1 MSTKSERVLTY
12 VVLILFSIVAV
23 LPLVGVFRLA
33 LSPADGSSSAIDV
46 GNFQRAW
53 TTGQFADTLVSS
65 TIIAVAVTVLTVSM
79 SVLSG
84 YAFAVLNVPGGSIL
98 FYVVLLGLIMPLE
111 PLIIPLFYDLRRVG
125 FDNTYWAI
133 IGAEAALY
141 FSFGTFWMR
150 GCFRSMPRSLV
161 DAARLDGASTLGV
174 LLRVLLPAARP
185 AVLALSVILFLW
197 SWNEFLLPL
206 VLAPTGGIQT
216 GTIGLASFVG
226 QRSTD
231 LSGLAA
237 GAVIVSV
244 PVLVVYVLLQ
254 RRFMSG
260 LLSGSGRV

>member
-1 MSTKSERVLTY
+1 
-12 VVLILFSIVAV
+12 
-23 LPLVGVFRLA
+23 
-33 LSPADGSSSAIDV
+33 
-46 GNFQRAW
+46 
-53 TTGQFADTLVSS
+53 
-65 TIIAVAVTVLTVSM
+65 
-79 SVLSG
+79 
-84 YAFAVLNVPGGSIL
+84 
-98 FYVVLLGLIMPLE
+98 
-111 PLIIPLFYDLRRVG
+111 
-125 FDNTYWAI
+125 
-133 IGAEAALY
+133 
-141 FSFGTFWMR
+141 
-150 GCFRSMPRSLV
+150 
-161 DAARLDGASTLGV
+161 
-174 LLRVLLPAARP
+174 
-185 AVLALSVILFLW
+185 LSVILFLW